1 MSLWY
6 NQSVPQI
13 RSVEELIQIIRQHPE
28 WREALLSALLPQDL
42 LLLPQ
47 EFRAFRAEMRER
59 MEAYEKRIEAHERRM
74 EAIEEQIARQ
84 RAEFEQ
90 QMQQMRL
97 EFQQQLQQLRL
108 EFQQQMQAMRAEFTA
123 RFEQIELEMHQMR
136 TEFTARFEQIELEMH
151 QTRTEFTARFER
163 VEQDIETLKKDMK
176 EVKDDLASVKGIVLE
191 IDWERRAK
199 SFFGRLLRHVRVY
212 APGEFYDREIE
223 KRVALESSKRDQLL
237 ELDYVIQGVRR
248 SDGKEI
254 VLAVEVSWGVGVKDI
269 SRARERAAI
278 LRECGYLAVPVAIGR
293 AATPK
298 ARTLAGREGVV
309 LITDS
314 KVQGE
319 ELLKQA

>member
-123 RFEQIELEMHQMR
+123 RFEQIELEMHQM
-136 TEFTARFEQIELEMH
+136 
-151 QTRTEFTARFER
+151 RTEFTARFER